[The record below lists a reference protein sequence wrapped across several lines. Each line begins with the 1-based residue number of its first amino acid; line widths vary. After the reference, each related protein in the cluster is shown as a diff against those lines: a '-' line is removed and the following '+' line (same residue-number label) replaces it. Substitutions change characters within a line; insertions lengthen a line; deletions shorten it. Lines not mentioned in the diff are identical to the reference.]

1 VSQGGDRCADAWIDA
16 RECESSP
23 CAGVVRLRDHVRAG
37 PGRVLPCHPARVPAG
52 ELMGAIEP
60 WHLIVILAVV
70 LIVLGPK
77 RLPEVGRSLGE
88 TIREFRKSTSES
100 PEATPPGTG
109 AAPTPAAAPAPA
121 APPPSPIALAAP
133 APAVAPIGPP
143 PPVATFATAAA
154 WTPVPPPPAAPS
166 VAPVPPGAEPAASVP
181 TEGAPGAH

>member
-1 VSQGGDRCADAWIDA
+1 RKPHRAPWRRAERS
-16 RECESSP
+16 
-23 CAGVVRLRDHVRAG
+23 RAG
-37 PGRVLPCHPARVPAG
+37 RGRVLPCHPARVTAG
-52 ELMGAIEP
+52 GLVGAIEP

-100 PEATPPGTG
+100 PEVTPPGTG

-121 APPPSPIALAAP
+121 APSPIALDAP

-143 PPVATFATAAA
+143 PPVATSATAAA
-154 WTPVPPPPAAPS
+154 WTLVPPPPTVPS
-166 VAPVPPGAEPAASVP
+166 VAP
-181 TEGAPGAH
+181 